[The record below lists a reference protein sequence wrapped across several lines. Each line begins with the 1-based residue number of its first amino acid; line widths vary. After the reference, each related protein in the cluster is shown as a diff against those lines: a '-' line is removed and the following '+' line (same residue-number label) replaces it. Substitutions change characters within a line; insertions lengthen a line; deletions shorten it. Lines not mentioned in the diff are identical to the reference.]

1 MAHAPASGPQ
11 MLTANCLRQ
20 GDVLYWK
27 AGGWTP
33 NFAEGEVLHD
43 PATAEAAL
51 EAAKKFVTDNRVVS
65 PYLFEVREQNGKI
78 RPLKEREIVRAAGP
92 SIRTD
97 LGKQAP
103 GAERPKS
110 QNNV

>member
-1 MAHAPASGPQ
+1 MAHSAATGPQ

-27 AGGWTP
+27 AGAWVRD
-33 NFAEGEVLHD
+33 FAEAEMFAD
-43 PATAEAAL
+43 PATATAAL
-51 EAAKKFVTDNRVVS
+51 DAAQKFVTDNRVVA

-78 RPLKEREIVRAAGP
+78 RPVKEREIVRAAGP

-97 LGKQAP
+97 LGKQAAP
-103 GAERPKS
+103 ETRH
-110 QNNV
+110 V

>member
-1 MAHAPASGPQ
+1 MAHPAATGPQ

-27 AGGWTP
+27 AGRWVQD
-33 NFAEGEVLHD
+33 FAAADVFSD
-43 PATAEAAL
+43 PAAATAAL
-51 EAAKKFVTDNRVVS
+51 EAAQKFVKENRVVS

-78 RPLKEREIVRAAGP
+78 RPVKEREIVRAAGP

-97 LGKQAP
+97 LGKQAH
-103 GAERPKS
+103 
-110 QNNV
+110 V

>member
-1 MAHAPASGPQ
+1 MAHPPASGPQ

-27 AGGWTP
+27 AGSWTP
-33 NFAEGEVLHD
+33 DFAEGEVLHD
-43 PATAEAAL
+43 DAAAQAAL

-65 PYLFEVREQNGKI
+65 PYLFEVREQNGEI
-78 RPLKEREIVRAAGP
+78 RPVKEREIVRAAGP

-97 LGKQAP
+97 LGKQ
-103 GAERPKS
+103 S
-110 QNNV
+110 HV